1 MKFPTPDDPAD
12 APVWENYVIVQA
24 AQASLGVIPIG
35 ALAVG
40 VQVRG
45 TDVLLRLQMLRLAEQ
60 DVQDVHD
67 IADALS
73 DLLGPDVR
81 VRETCEIRAEPALS
95 PHDGVRWFFRARV
108 DT

>member
-12 APVWENYVIVQA
+12 APVWENYVVAQA
-24 AQASLGVIPIG
+24 AQASLGLIPVR

-45 TDVLLRLQMLRLAEQ
+45 ADVILRLQMLRLAEQ

-67 IADALS
+67 ITDAVS

-81 VRETCEIRAEPALS
+81 VRVTYEVRTEPALS
-95 PHDGVRWFFRARV
+95 PHDGVRWFFSARAA
-108 DT
+108 T